1 MGDGSVAAEI
11 QHGGDDGETKMIAEE
26 EQPQA
31 TRRIVVAL
39 DASACGRAALDAATQ
54 LAVEMQ
60 AELQGLFVEDVDL
73 LRLANLPFASEVPLP
88 YAVPRQLDAASI
100 QCAFRAHA
108 EKVRHALAEAADR
121 LRLRW
126 SFQVL
131 QGDVVRT
138 SRAVAEEAELLILG
152 WAETAASGSSHGA
165 QRKPVAAAG
174 LIVVIDEG
182 SPSSDRVLRAAVDN
196 RPGAIGRVAGA
207 QSGGGSRRGS
217 VAAAPDRRVPAAAAE
232 SGTRS
237 SPCPHWTP
245 VRSSGWRSGCG
256 AGCWCCGVMYSASR
270 NWTSWSS
277 NSNARWRWCP
287 EDGERLTREAT
298 QPLG

>member
-1 MGDGSVAAEI
+1 
-11 QHGGDDGETKMIAEE
+11 MIAEE
-26 EQPQA
+26 EQAQA

-54 LAVEMQ
+54 MAVEMQ

-88 YAVPRQLDAASI
+88 HAVPRQLELASI

-108 EKVRHALAEAADR
+108 ETARHALAVAADR

-165 QRKPVAAAG
+165 RRKPLAAAG

-182 SPSSDRVLRAAVDN
+182 SPSSDRVLRAAVEIALVQLGELLVLS
-196 RPGAIGRVAGA
+196 PAAGA
-207 QSGGGSRRGS
+207 GEGASRQRQIG
-217 VAAAPDRRVPAAAAE
+217 E
-232 SGTRS
+232 FL
-237 SPCPHWTP
+237 H
-245 VRSSGWRSGCG
+245 GCG
-256 AGCWCCGVMYSASR
+256 VRYAVQPLP
-270 NWTSWSS
+270 TLD
-277 NSNARWRWCP
+277 ARTIV
-287 EDGERLTREAT
+287 GLAERLRSKLLVLRSDVLSES
-298 QPLG
+298 QLEVLVKQLECPLALVP